1 MSCRPCLPCRR
12 RKCRTGGSL
21 RSTGV
26 PPLPCYSGPLRH
38 PLAVGRFPGCA
49 GYTAYPAPRVS
60 PRDEEGFSSCSM
72 RLGHRAVAPSP
83 PGARRRVSQ
92 TATAHVAFAES
103 STARPPGFGC
113 CGATS
118 RSLALRPGD
127 SLTLP
132 RMALS
137 IGFRVLVSLHPA
149 IQATGRL
156 ALAPA
161 GLTPARRTCLV
172 WTRDHLIRPPQQ
184 RRRNR
189 EAERLGGLEVN
200 EELDPS
206 RILYG

>member
-1 MSCRPCLPCRR
+1 MPPLPPLSAEEVQNR
-12 RKCRTGGSL
+12 GAPSL
-21 RSTGV
+21 HGRS
-26 PPLPCYSGPLRH
+26 PLPCYSGPLRH

-127 SLTLP
+127 SLPFP

-172 WTRDHLIRPPQQ
+172 WTRDHLIRPRQQ
-184 RRRNR
+184 RRRDR
-189 EAERLGGLEVN
+189 EAEI
-200 EELDPS
+200 P
-206 RILYG
+206 